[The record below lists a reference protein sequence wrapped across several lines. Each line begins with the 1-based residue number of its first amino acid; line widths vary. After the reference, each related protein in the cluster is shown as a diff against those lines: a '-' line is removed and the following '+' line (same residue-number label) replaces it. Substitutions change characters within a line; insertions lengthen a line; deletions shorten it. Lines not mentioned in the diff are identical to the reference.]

1 MSGCS
6 QSISSHQTV
15 VFCVSQPCE
24 PLAKATRDSCRRGRG
39 QPESMP
45 QKSSNNAIVNP
56 IETCEA
62 FLPCGIQSCYR
73 LWILTHKVLGAERD
87 AVAAYVQ

>member
-1 MSGCS
+1 MSGCP
-6 QSISSHQTV
+6 QSIGSHQTV

-24 PLAKATRDSCRRGRG
+24 PLAKATRDFCRRGRG

-45 QKSSNNAIVNP
+45 QKSSNNAIVNL

-62 FLPCGIQSCYR
+62 FFPCGIQSR
-73 LWILTHKVLGAERD
+73 ILTHKVLGAELD